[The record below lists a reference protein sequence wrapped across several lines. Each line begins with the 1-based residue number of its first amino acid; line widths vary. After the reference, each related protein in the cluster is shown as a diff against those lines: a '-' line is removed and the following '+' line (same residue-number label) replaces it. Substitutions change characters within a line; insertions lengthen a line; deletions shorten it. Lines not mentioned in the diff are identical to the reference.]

1 MNITERRIL
10 DEIIDINL
18 EKEENGAYCLKGIID
33 FWKSEL
39 KFLKK
44 KRKKK

>member
-1 MNITERRIL
+1 MNKTERRIL
-10 DEIIDINL
+10 DEIIKIDLGKITDFS
-18 EKEENGAYCLKGIID
+18 CFKGIID

-39 KFLKK
+39 RFFKE